1 MPTVNLTQDELLKI
15 CQMIENSNVQVAFAE
30 EALALY
36 KKFKNAK

>member
-1 MPTVNLTQDELLKI
+1 MKIDLTKDELLKI
-15 CQMIENSNVQVAFAE
+15 IQMIENSSVQVAFAE